1 MNCACG
7 SYIHGLVSV
16 FVPMCVWMGR
26 CGMGWFVGGWM
37 GAQKNVPV
45 HPQYQVYATCVAY
58 R

>member
-16 FVPMCVWMGR
+16 FVPVCVWMGR
-26 CGMGWFVGGWM
+26 CGMGGFVGGWM
-37 GAQKNVPV
+37 GARKNV
-45 HPQYQVYATCVAY
+45 QKVYATCVAY